1 MQAKHLIIISVAGI
15 VLLLGFNLIN
25 GSLHEKN
32 RATVI
37 QNSVA
42 TDEASVIN
50 ADSPSPTSN
59 DIASKPLGEQPKA
72 ILDDATSKIDQAQ
85 QAEQARVAQIN
96 NSQ

>member
-32 RATVI
+32 RAAVL
-37 QNSVA
+37 QNGVA

-50 ADSPSPTSN
+50 ADSPTSN

>member
-50 ADSPSPTSN
+50 TDSPTSN

-72 ILDDATSKIDQAQ
+72 ILEDATSKIDQAQ

-96 NSQ
+96 NS